1 MSALPSP
8 DFQPSVPTR
17 PARHRRRFTSL
28 RSPRPLATN
37 KSKKN
42 KSKIVHEQQLFAA
55 IGKIV
60 IYSSLSVL
68 GMASLVEL
76 TKYSVVHQSKLHQL
90 QAVIKDAQ
98 QRAQVGN
105 EDFQRSFDP
114 HRAKEL
120 MQESSY
126 KVAPGQKPIVIY
138 NPENNRDR

>member
-8 DFQPSVPTR
+8 NFQPSVPTR
-17 PARHRRRFTSL
+17 PSRHRRRFTSL
-28 RSPRPLATN
+28 RPRPLA
-37 KSKKN
+37 KN

-90 QAVIKDAQ
+90 QVVIKDAQ

-105 EDFQRSFDP
+105 ENFQRSFDP